1 MKKLSIRD
9 IDVYS
14 STRLYIWQ
22 RSWTKIFLVDLPFQ
36 KGKKRNIINQLH
48 LVRKKIKDFFLFLAI
63 LVRKLQSFY
72 RYP

>member
-36 KGKKRNIINQLH
+36 KGKTRNIINQL
-48 LVRKKIKDFFLFLAI
+48 FWSFG
-63 LVRKLQSFY
+63 RKLKISFSFW
-72 RYP
+72 RF